1 MLRYYFMLIKI
12 NLKIKCILIL
22 KSISDKLN
30 YDEDKKYLDKD
41 YKEKKIIYPDLFNGE
56 PIITDYN

>member
-1 MLRYYFMLIKI
+1 MLFYVNKNKPEDKMYF
-12 NLKIKCILIL
+12 NIL
-22 KSISDKLN
+22 KSILDKIN

-41 YKEKKIIYPDLFNGE
+41 CKEKKIIYPDLFNGE

>member
-1 MLRYYFMLIKI
+1 MYF
-12 NLKIKCILIL
+12 NIL
-22 KSISDKLN
+22 KSILDKIN

-41 YKEKKIIYPDLFNGE
+41 CKEKKIIYPDLFNGE